1 MNIQE
6 PARDIPVIHEV
17 DLCILGGSTTGV
29 FAAVAAARLGLR
41 VAIVEQMGFFGGVAT
56 AGMVNIWHSLLS
68 TDGKLTTIAGLTQET
83 IDRLGKRGAVNFKDP
98 VVWSGSFHINTEVL
112 KIVLDEMVTEAGIR
126 PFLHARFCV
135 PHIEDGKPTAA
146 VIEDK
151 TGRRAIKAKYFI
163 DATGDGDFIHRCG
176 FPVRKAAKLQ
186 PPTACVALRGLSAI
200 APKFPEYATNRF
212 PGLDLHKI
220 VFDSKFPQALKKG
233 TAWWCKVAGSTDE
246 TLLAATRVFGLD
258 CSDAD
263 QLTQAE
269 IEGRRQVAQV
279 IDLLREH
286 FFAGEGQPL
295 VMLPSHIGIRQTR
308 QACCLHR
315 ITDDELLRGK
325 QFDDAIANGAYPV
338 DIHHADREGC
348 TFRWLDGKET
358 ISEPGR
364 YVEGRWL
371 PEGETPATFYQ
382 VPYRS
387 LVPQGTTNV
396 LVAGRLIDADE
407 GAYGALRVM
416 VNCQQTGQAAGVACA
431 LALRDGVPVNRVNPQ
446 ELREALRKQGAA
458 VI

>member
-1 MNIQE
+1 
-6 PARDIPVIHEV
+6 
-17 DLCILGGSTTGV
+17 
-29 FAAVAAARLGLR
+29 
-41 VAIVEQMGFFGGVAT
+41 
-56 AGMVNIWHSLLS
+56 
-68 TDGKLTTIAGLTQET
+68 
-83 IDRLGKRGAVNFKDP
+83 
-98 VVWSGSFHINTEVL
+98 
-112 KIVLDEMVTEAGIR
+112 MVTEAGIR
-126 PFLHARFCV
+126 PFLHTRFCA
-135 PHIEDGKPTAA
+135 PHIEDGKPIAA

-186 PPTACVALRGLSAI
+186 PPTACVALRGLAAI
-200 APKFPEYATNRF
+200 APKFPEFANNRF

-233 TAWWCKVAGSTDE
+233 SAWWCKVAGATDE
-246 TLLAATRVFGLD
+246 TLLAATRVFSVD
-258 CSDAD
+258 CSNAD

-325 QFDDAIANGAYPV
+325 QFDDAIANGAYPI

-358 ISEPGR
+358 ISEPAR

-387 LVPQGTTNV
+387 LVPQGATNV

-431 LALRDGVPVNRVNPQ
+431 LALRAGVPVTRVSPR
-446 ELREALRKQGAA
+446 ELRETLRRQGAA